1 MPTCDGLKVRF
12 ANFNDT
18 KRGQNLE
25 LSRKDFSEV
34 AAKDLGITRKL
45 KFTTLNFKRRKKA
58 FDIDSAEF
66 AELVCRKL

>member
-1 MPTCDGLKVRF
+1 MPCDGLKVRF
-12 ANFNDT
+12 PNFNDI
-18 KRGQNLE
+18 KLDQNFV

-45 KFTTLNFKRRKKA
+45 KFTTLDLKRRKKA